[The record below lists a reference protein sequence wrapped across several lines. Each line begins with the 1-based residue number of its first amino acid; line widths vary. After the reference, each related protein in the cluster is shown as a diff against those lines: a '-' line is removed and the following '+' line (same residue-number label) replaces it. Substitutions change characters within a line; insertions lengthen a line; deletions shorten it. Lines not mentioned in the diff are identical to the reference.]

1 MRKNSL
7 DVKIDP
13 MRTAMLVI
21 DMQKCFVEPGAV
33 FCIAGAKKTIPTL
46 ASGISQKKISGN
58 NRS

>member
-33 FCIAGAKKTIPTL
+33 FVLPEQRK
-46 ASGISQKKISGN
+46 
-58 NRS
+58 RYRH